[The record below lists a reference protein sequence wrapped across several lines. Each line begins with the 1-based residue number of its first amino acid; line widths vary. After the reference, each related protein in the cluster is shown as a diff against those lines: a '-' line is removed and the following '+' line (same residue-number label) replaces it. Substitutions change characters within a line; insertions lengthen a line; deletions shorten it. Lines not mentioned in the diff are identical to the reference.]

1 MTGERLDRR
10 EVVARL
16 LRDRGDAVVVSGL
29 GAPTWDVAALG
40 DHPRNFPLW
49 GAMGGCV
56 PVALGLALAQPQ
68 TPVIAVTGDGEM
80 MMGLGSLAV
89 VGQQA
94 PSNLAVI
101 VLDNGEYGET
111 GAQRAH
117 TADRADLAA
126 IARGAGIEQAVQV
139 ADASALEDLA
149 DRLARVEAGPLFACV
164 KIKPGPAP
172 RQSVANALRDAAHAR
187 VRLREALGLPR
198 E

>member
-1 MTGERLDRR
+1 MSAGRLDRR
-10 EVVARL
+10 AAVARL
-16 LRDRGDAVVVSGL
+16 LRDRGEAVVVSGL

-56 PVALGLALAQPQ
+56 PMALGLALARPD

-89 VGQQA
+89 VAQQA
-94 PSNLAVI
+94 PPNLAVI

-117 TADRADLAA
+117 TADGADLAA
-126 IARGAGIEQAVQV
+126 LARAAGIP
-139 ADASALEDLA
+139 DATEVHDDPALEA
-149 DRLARVEAGPLFACV
+149 LARRLPVASAGPLFACV
-164 KIKPGPAP
+164 KIAPGPAP
-172 RQSVANALRDAAHAR
+172 RASVANALRDAAHAR